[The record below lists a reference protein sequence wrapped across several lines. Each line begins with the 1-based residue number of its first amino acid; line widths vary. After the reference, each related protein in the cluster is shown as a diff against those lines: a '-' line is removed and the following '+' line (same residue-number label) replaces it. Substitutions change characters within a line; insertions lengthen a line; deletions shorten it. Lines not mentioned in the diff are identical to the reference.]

1 MKNIFHSIALIAL
14 IPLIALALEPTNPQ
28 GFCDRFVG
36 EKDVQQC
43 KERTQK
49 EEVDWY
55 AATVCNLQK
64 EDGAFWK
71 CWDSIK
77 GQSFNPAALDRCGE
91 DKDLSDIQRQD
102 CVTTARAGREPAS
115 QNAAFQ
121 ALKISK

>member
-1 MKNIFHSIALIAL
+1 MKNVLHTLLLIAV

-28 GFCDRFVG
+28 GFCDRFLG
-36 EKDVQQC
+36 EKDVVKC

-64 EDGAFWK
+64 EDSAFWS

-77 GQSFNPAALDRCGE
+77 GQSFNPASLDHCGE
-91 DKDLSDIQRQD
+91 DKDLTDAQRQE
-102 CVTTARAGREPAS
+102 CIVSARAGREPAS
-115 QNAAFQ
+115 SATFQ
-121 ALKISK
+121 ALKITK